1 MCARICK
8 PILSTF
14 CLIAFNWHAD
24 EFEGGWAI
32 WRRGLYS
39 RGQIYGVQ
47 RILILFISRF
57 RGRNPHH
64 PQESQRKANKAKGT
78 NSLQFLLT
86 WQTPNRVLG
95 NRHTNFGT
103 KLPLAKCNKKCR
115 NQQVRALDKSGWY
128 DETYVCICTYKRCT
142 YCIYMYVWCI
152 GWFFGDPL
160 DDDRACVQ
168 DNIFL
173 GFIKRKNDKANTQH
187 TNPQSPNMC
196 NAPICF
202 YSTDKHIVVSD

>member
-78 NSLQFLLT
+78 NSLPFLLT

-142 YCIYMYVWCI
+142 YCIYMYVWALDGFLVTHSMMI
-152 GWFFGDPL
+152 GHVCKTIFFWAL
-160 DDDRACVQ
+160 SSERTT
-168 DNIFL
+168 
-173 GFIKRKNDKANTQH
+173 RQH
-187 TNPQSPNMC
+187 TTHK
-196 NAPICF
+196 
-202 YSTDKHIVVSD
+202 STIAKHV